1 MREADESRRIVSNL
15 TRLWPLLGRCVAF
28 HKRLVDLTGN
38 VKASL
43 MLSQAIY
50 WTRHGQGIR
59 QRDGWFF
66 KTVGQWQRETGLS
79 RHEQANARAVLRK
92 LGILEEGIHGLPA
105 RLYFRLDAE
114 RLAGLFS
121 EKVGRHISRVDWDDQ
136 VALSALLGP
145 VVAFHGCLSSVT
157 GSINAALLLS
167 RAIYCTRNMARQH
180 PQGWFARSTLEWR
193 EETGLSRREQE
204 RARALL
210 RDLGIIEETLKGV
223 PPQRFTR
230 VNVARLIELLRQ
242 STAKNV
248 SEIANLHQTGNQ
260 ECGDATFQNGANR
273 QARMWESHNSIWRKA
288 ANKVAGK
295 RHNSEPVWCKLYIEK
310 LSTSTTST
318 KPPPLTPSDESSIA
332 ALDTPRGGG
341 ELTFPKAL
349 LPEERTAAEV
359 LVMRCPQH
367 AQAMLDELAGRM
379 NINAIR
385 LSPIGYLRALLK
397 QAQAGQFIPEVGVR
411 VAAARLKHQE
421 EAALREKQEA
431 ERARHDAER
440 ESPDYQAKVEKRQ
453 AEVRAMLDAM
463 KKRQGGRRTQ

>member
-1 MREADESRRIVSNL
+1 MREQDGGRRVIASL
-15 TRLWPLLGRCVAF
+15 TRLWPMLGRCVAF
-28 HKRLVDLTGN
+28 HKRLVDVTGN

-50 WTRHGQGIR
+50 WTRHGQDIR

-66 KTVGQWQRETGLS
+66 KTIEQWQRETGLS

-92 LGILEEGIHGLPA
+92 LGVLEEGIQGLPA
-105 RLYFRLDAE
+105 KLYFRLDAE
-114 RLAGLFS
+114 RLAVLFS
-121 EKVGRHISRVDWDDQ
+121 KRIGQCVKRIDWDDQ
-136 VALSALLGP
+136 RAVSALLGP
-145 VVAFHGCLSSVT
+145 VVAFHGRLSLVT
-157 GSINAALLLS
+157 GGINPALLLS
-167 RAIYCTRNMARQH
+167 RGIYLTRTMERQH
-180 PQGWFARSTLEWR
+180 LRGWFARSTLEWQ

-210 RDLGIIEETLKGV
+210 RDLGVVEETLKGV

-230 VNVARLIELLRQ
+230 INVDRLIELLSQ
-242 STAKNV
+242 PPAENA

-260 ECGDATFQNGANR
+260 ECGDPTFQKGANR
-273 QARMWESHNSIWRKA
+273 QPRMWESDIPIWRKA

-295 RHNSEPVWCKLYIEK
+295 RHNSQPVCAKLYKEK

-318 KPPPLTPSDESSIA
+318 KPPPPAQSDEPSA
-332 ALDTPRGGG
+332 AAPDHRRGG
-341 ELTFPKAL
+341 ELIFPKAL
-349 LPEERTAAEV
+349 LPQERAAAEV

-379 NINAIR
+379 NINGIR

-397 QAQAGQFIPEVGVR
+397 QAQAGEFIPEVGVR
-411 VAAARLKHQE
+411 VAAARLRHQE

-431 ERARHDAER
+431 ERARDDAER
-440 ESPDYQAKVEKRQ
+440 DRPDYQAKVEKRQ
-453 AEVRAMLDAM
+453 ADVRAMLDAM
-463 KKRQGGRRTQ
+463 KKRQGRRRAQ